1 MSSSSSLSA
10 PHDVVPTR
18 SRRLSP
24 VRIEWCDPSPCD
36 CFAPAPAGCRCR
48 DRAGRLRKRHEFLLE
63 TRDGR
68 RCVFCGS
75 LERMSRF

>member
-24 VRIEWCDPSPCD
+24 VRIEWADPGPYDTYKQRPGYYACVD
-36 CFAPAPAGCRCR
+36 QTG
-48 DRAGRLRKRHEFLLE
+48 RKRAKHEYLLE
-63 TRDGR
+63 TRRGL
-68 RCVFCGS
+68 RCVWC
-75 LERMSRF
+75 SRLCRCEVL

>member
-24 VRIEWCDPSPCD
+24 VRIEYADPHPTD
-36 CFAPAPAGCRCR
+36 QFAPAPAGCRCR
-48 DRAGRLRKRHEFLLE
+48 DRAGRLRKRHEWDA
-63 TRDGR
+63 DGR
-68 RCVFCGS
+68 CCFCR
-75 LERMSRF
+75 ERLRMVPVR

>member
-48 DRAGRLRKRHEFLLE
+48 DRAGRLRKRHSFDS
-63 TRDGR
+63 DGR
-68 RCVFCGS
+68 CCFCC
-75 LERMSRF
+75 ERLRMVPLR

>member
-24 VRIEWCDPSPCD
+24 VRIEWADPLPTD

-48 DRAGRLRKRHEFLLE
+48 DRAGRLRKRHEWDA
-63 TRDGR
+63 DGDCVWCGRGLPRMAR
-68 RCVFCGS
+68 RG
-75 LERMSRF
+75 R